1 MANENPDL
9 TAAFISDIEKKIA
22 ALQAILL
29 SLRSA
34 SALGALGASVEGIDI
49 PSGAS
54 ANGDMGQ
61 PIDLPEG
68 AFLGKSV
75 PACVKLYLSA
85 AKRKKT
91 IREIAAAL
99 REGGIES
106 TSDNFDNV
114 VTGALFRLRN
124 AGEVL
129 RFKDGWGLPE
139 WYPAHIRAAAPSGP
153 NKRSPKKKGKRNGRK
168 TTTAKLPPVAS
179 EQAAPTKG
187 KANERALDF
196 LRSGKKPEYGLSDVG
211 VHLGMGMQGARLVMG
226 KLVKAGKVE
235 RTAHDTYR
243 IPIPRLAASQG

>member
-9 TAAFISDIEKKIA
+9 MSAFIADIEKKIA
-22 ALQAILL
+22 ALQAILV
-29 SLRSA
+29 SLKSA
-34 SALGALGASVEGIDI
+34 SALGALGAALDGFAL

-54 ANGDMGQ
+54 INGDTGQ

-91 IREIAAAL
+91 IKEISMAL

-114 VTGALFRLRN
+114 VTGALFRLKN
-124 AGEVL
+124 AGEVI

-139 WYPAHIRAAAPSGP
+139 WYPAHIRAAAPSGA
-153 NKRSPKKKGKRNGRK
+153 NKRSPKKKGKRGATKK
-168 TTTAKLPPVAS
+168 TIATKKD
-179 EQAAPTKG
+179 EAALEKG
-187 KANERALDF
+187 KVGDRIIEL
-196 LRSGKKPEYGLSDVG
+196 LRTKPERDYSLSEVAE
-211 VHLGMGMQGARLVMG
+211 HAGMGIRGARLALG
-226 KLVKAGKVE
+226 KLVKAGRAKVNGPGMYAIA
-235 RTAHDTYR
+235 R
-243 IPIPRLAASQG
+243 PQLVAAGD